1 MPESTVTRKTRGS
14 AVAATETMLAPLTP
28 LAARVKLSNPP
39 AAFRS
44 IPLTDSLKFT
54 KKPTVAAFVS
64 DAVAPSRTMLATV
77 GAFAS

>member
-1 MPESTVTRKTRGS
+1 MPVSTVTRKTRGS
-14 AVAATETMLAPLTP
+14 TVAATETMLDPIAPLV
-28 LAARVKLSNPP
+28 AREKLSNPP
-39 AAFRS
+39 TALRS